1 MNMQDLVTDFE
12 WTTED
17 LQQKLDELNKKL
29 AIQDLESYTMEEF
42 LDEFFR
48 VDSKTGKYISSGYVI
63 NDGEAYFAKE
73 EDAQEYI
80 QKHFGDNATLDELY
94 ESGNIYWTEWLE

>member
-17 LQQKLDELNKKL
+17 LQKKLDELNKKL
-29 AIQDLESYTMEEF
+29 AIQDLEPYTMEEF

-73 EDAQEYI
+73 EDAKEYI

>member
-1 MNMQDLVTDFE
+1 MNKQELVTDCE
-12 WTTED
+12 WTAED
-17 LQQKLDELNKKL
+17 LQQKLQELNKKL
-29 AIQDLESYTMEEF
+29 AIQDLEPYTIEEF

-63 NDGEAYFAKE
+63 NDGEAYFAEE

>member
-1 MNMQDLVTDFE
+1 MNMQDLVTDFG
-12 WTTED
+12 WTVED
-17 LQQKLDELNKKL
+17 LQKKLDELNKKL
-29 AIQDLESYTMEEF
+29 AIQDFEPYTMEEF

>member
-1 MNMQDLVTDFE
+1 MNMQDLVNDFE

-17 LQQKLDELNKKL
+17 LQKKLDELNKKL
-29 AIQDLESYTMEEF
+29 AIQDLEPYTMEEF

-48 VDSKTGKYISSGYVI
+48 VDSKTGKCISSGYVI

>member
-17 LQQKLDELNKKL
+17 LQKKLDELNKKL
-29 AIQDLESYTMEEF
+29 AIQDFEPYIMEEF

>member
-1 MNMQDLVTDFE
+1 MQDLVTDFE

-48 VDSKTGKYISSGYVI
+48 MDSKTGKYMSSGYVI
-63 NDGEAYFAKE
+63 NDGEVYFAKE
-73 EDAQEYI
+73 EDAKEYI
-80 QKHFGDNATLDELY
+80 QKHFGEDVTLDELY